1 MYYMIEMETKLRRM
15 GNSLGIIV
23 PAEIISS
30 KGLREGEKLNV
41 NIEEKGFSTV
51 EDMLREA
58 RKQKLKFKRSTQEIL
73 DEIDREL
80 E

>member
-1 MYYMIEMETKLRRM
+1 MIEMETKLRRM